1 MKRELALEFARVT
14 EAAALAGWQWLGRGD
29 KNLADGAAV
38 NAMRSM
44 LNTLDISGQIVIGEG
59 EIDEAPMLYIGEQVG
74 RGQGDEVDIAVDPIE
89 GTRMTAMGQ
98 PNALC
103 VMAVADKGCFLHAPD
118 MYMEKL
124 VAGPQAR
131 GLIDLELPLQHNLE
145 VIAQAS
151 GKTLSTLTVAVLD
164 KPRHRQVIAQLHD
177 LGCRVYAFPDGDVS
191 ASILT
196 CLPDSRVDVMYGIG
210 GAPEGVISAAVVRAL
225 GGDMQGRL
233 LPRHQVKEDN
243 QQNRALGEQEIARCI
258 SMGIDAGKRLTL
270 AEMVSSDDVI
280 FAATGITDGDLLQ
293 GIHQQGQQI
302 SSETLLVRGK
312 SGTLRRIQ
320 SLHRL
325 SPEPQ

>member
-14 EAAALAGWQWLGRGD
+14 EAAALAGYQWLGRGD
-29 KNLADGAAV
+29 KNQADGAAV
-38 NAMRSM
+38 NAMRVM
-44 LNTLDISGQIVIGEG
+44 LNTLNIRGRIVIGEG
-59 EIDEAPMLYIGEQVG
+59 EIDEAPMLYIGENVG
-74 RGQGDEVDIAVDPIE
+74 CGTGDEVDIAVDPIE

-98 PNALC
+98 PNALT
-103 VMAVADKGCFLHAPD
+103 VMAVADKDCFLHAPD

-124 VAGPQAR
+124 VVGPEAR
-131 GLIDLELPLQHNLE
+131 GHINLDLSLEQNLLAIADALHKPL
-145 VIAQAS
+145 
-151 GKTLSTLTVAVLD
+151 TDLTVAVLA
-164 KPRHRQVIAQLHD
+164 KPRHQQVIDTLHR

-196 CLPDSRVDVMYGIG
+196 CLPDNSTDVMYGIG

-243 QQNRALGEQEIARCI
+243 DTHRAIGEQEIARCL
-258 SMGIDAGKRLTL
+258 SMGIQVGKRLTL
-270 AEMVSSDDVI
+270 SEMVRSDDVI

-293 GIHQQGQQI
+293 GIRRHGRQI

-312 SGTLRRIQ
+312 SGTVRRIQ

-325 SPEPQ
+325 PTDE

>member
-14 EAAALAGWQWLGRGD
+14 EAAALAGYQWLGRGD
-29 KNLADGAAV
+29 KNQADGAAV
-38 NAMRSM
+38 NAMRVM
-44 LNTLDISGQIVIGEG
+44 LNTLNIRGRIVIGEG
-59 EIDEAPMLYIGEQVG
+59 EIDEAPMLYIGENVG
-74 RGQGDEVDIAVDPIE
+74 CGTGDEVDIAVDPIE

-98 PNALC
+98 PNALT
-103 VMAVADKGCFLHAPD
+103 VMAVADKDCFLHAPD

-124 VAGPQAR
+124 VVGPEAR
-131 GLIDLELPLQHNLE
+131 GHINLDLSLEQNLLAIADALHKPL
-145 VIAQAS
+145 
-151 GKTLSTLTVAVLD
+151 TDLTVAVLA
-164 KPRHRQVIAQLHD
+164 KPRHQQVIDMLHR

-196 CLPDSRVDVMYGIG
+196 CLPDNSTDVMYGIG

-243 QQNRALGEQEIARCI
+243 DTHRAIGEQEIARCL
-258 SMGIDAGKRLTL
+258 SMGIQVGKRLTL
-270 AEMVSSDDVI
+270 SEMVRSDDVI

-293 GIHQQGQQI
+293 GIRRHGRQI

-312 SGTLRRIQ
+312 SGTVRRIQ

-325 SPEPQ
+325 PTDE

>member
-14 EAAALAGWQWLGRGD
+14 EAAALAGYQWLGRGD
-29 KNLADGAAV
+29 KNQADGAAV
-38 NAMRSM
+38 NAMRVM
-44 LNTLDISGQIVIGEG
+44 LNTLNIRGRIVIGEG
-59 EIDEAPMLYIGEQVG
+59 EIDEAPMLYIGENVG
-74 RGQGDEVDIAVDPIE
+74 CGTGDEVDIAVDPIE

-98 PNALC
+98 PNALT
-103 VMAVADKGCFLHAPD
+103 VMAVADKDCFLHAPD

-124 VAGPQAR
+124 VVGPEAR
-131 GLIDLELPLQHNLE
+131 GHINLDLSLEQNLLAIADALHKPL
-145 VIAQAS
+145 
-151 GKTLSTLTVAVLD
+151 TDLTVAVLA
-164 KPRHRQVIAQLHD
+164 KPRHQQVIDTLHR

-196 CLPDSRVDVMYGIG
+196 CLPDNSTDVMYGIG

-243 QQNRALGEQEIARCI
+243 DTHRAIGEQEIARCL
-258 SMGIDAGKRLTL
+258 SMGIQVGKRLTL
-270 AEMVSSDDVI
+270 SEIVRSDDVI

-293 GIHQQGQQI
+293 GIRRHGRQI

-312 SGTLRRIQ
+312 SGTVRRIQ

-325 SPEPQ
+325 PTDE